1 MRDTGNYNMQDAAAE
16 SGALAET
23 IPALASSDKLPL
35 VGAELLSIR
44 RSYENVNPEWLSK
57 GKRGYCQSHQKSN
70 RKNTR
75 RIQAHQCIQ
84 MQYFP
89 LH

>member
-1 MRDTGNYNMQDAAAE
+1 MQDAAAE

-44 RSYENVNPEWLSK
+44 RSL
-57 GKRGYCQSHQKSN
+57 
-70 RKNTR
+70 
-75 RIQAHQCIQ
+75 
-84 MQYFP
+84 
-89 LH
+89 